1 MPIMTHPLMVVNPSR
16 SPHQRDSPPIMA
28 PKTSILNA
36 SGNGD
41 MATEDHP
48 KNNSPPPEP
57 ARRPFSASSMKENDL
72 PPSIREGEYESGRV
86 ICEVCEEGVSIR
98 DEETG
103 GFSISKWTAHRKS
116 CATSHVAGPPDGSAS
131 SQSRE
136 STPLPPSNSL
146 SAPPV
151 QTQRKK
157 RRPKRSEE
165 ERINFFRTDP
175 YVAQFE
181 AYRVLCAGCDKWIR
195 LRSNSS
201 YCSIPWEAH
210 RKSCLAKKGTQKP
223 TLKVETDR
231 RLCENCDNWII
242 IDNGDGEADAKW
254 AQHKLDCARNVL
266 ASAHMAP
273 KRHKTDSPT
282 SEYDRASSHRSRER
296 IELPPLSAIS
306 GISSPSIFTTPSH
319 ALPTEDTLR
328 LSPEQRAK
336 ALRMDP
342 YLDEVEPH
350 RVFCKL
356 CQHWIPLRKDVH
368 YYTPAW
374 QQHRS
379 KCTLVHRDQAR
390 DDMDR
395 SNSHLSPISNLFPSH
410 SDEDAHR
417 TKRVKLSHVRGDLS
431 DDETPESRYH
441 GAVDLKTSG
450 GRANFIHKSV
460 GYLFRTTYSVGDEI
474 TIASLVTYLNSA
486 LPPDKY
492 EDFDTVEV
500 TRAAMAL
507 SKIGSYVFEGD
518 VLRPHTPSQRSR

>member
-1 MPIMTHPLMVVNPSR
+1 MSHSR
-16 SPHQRDSPPIMA
+16 NSP
-28 PKTSILNA
+28 
-36 SGNGD
+36 
-41 MATEDHP
+41 
-48 KNNSPPPEP
+48 PPPEP
-57 ARRPFSASSMKENDL
+57 ARRPLSASSMKENDL

-116 CATSHVAGPPDGSAS
+116 CASTHAAGPPEGSAS

-136 STPLPPSNSL
+136 PTPLPSPTSVST
-146 SAPPV
+146 STV

-210 RKSCLAKKGTQKP
+210 RKSCLAKKGAQKP
-223 TLKVETDR
+223 VLKVETDR
-231 RLCENCDNWII
+231 RLCENCDSWVVL
-242 IDNGDGEADAKW
+242 DKDEREAETQW
-254 AQHKLDCARNVL
+254 ARHKLDCARTALV
-266 ASAHMAP
+266 SSHVTT

-306 GISSPSIFTTPSH
+306 GITSPSIFTTPSH
-319 ALPTEDTLR
+319 ALPTDDTLR

-342 YLDEVEPH
+342 YLEEVEPL

-356 CQHWIPLRKDVH
+356 CQHWIPLRKDVP

-379 KCTLVHRDQAR
+379 KCALVHRDQAR
-390 DDMDR
+390 DDIDR
-395 SNSHLSPISNLFPSH
+395 SNSHLSPISNRFPSH
-410 SDEDAHR
+410 PDDDAHR
-417 TKRVKLSHVRGDLS
+417 AKRVKMSHVRSGLS
-431 DDETPESRYH
+431 DDEARESRQH
-441 GAVDLKTSG
+441 GAVDLRTSA

-460 GYLFRTTYSVGDEI
+460 GYLFRTTYSFGDEI

-500 TRAAMAL
+500 TRAAITL
-507 SKIGSYVFEGD
+507 SKTGSYVFEGD
-518 VLRPHTPSQRSR
+518 VLRPHPSQRPR